1 MTYVSL
7 ILIGFAIG
15 LFVLSTGGGGAAL
28 YIGVLTTFFH
38 LSAPVAAATS
48 LFTAFPSLC
57 VGAYGHYRTGNIRF
71 KIGNKMLI
79 SAIPAAIV
87 GALVSPYIP
96 MKIYTWIV
104 AIILTVLG
112 IQILYS
118 RFFSNKKADAKTAH
132 ANLKT
137 ALFGIL
143 AGLMVG
149 IAGLSGGGPVIAG
162 LLVMNL
168 DMIRAAAT
176 SSYILV
182 GTTGVGLLFH
192 LSTGNIDWKIGVCLM
207 IGAIVGGLVA
217 PKMLAKMDPVK
228 FNNYVKPFIGILLV
242 VMGLHMV
249 I

>member
-28 YIGVLTTFFH
+28 YIGVLTSVFH

-57 VGAYGHYRTGNIRF
+57 VGAFGHYKAGNIRF
-71 KIGNKMLI
+71 KIGNQMLL
-79 SAIPAAIV
+79 SAIPATIV
-87 GALVSPYIP
+87 GALVSRFIP
-96 MKIYTWIV
+96 KDVYTWIV
-104 AIILTVLG
+104 AIILIVLG

-118 RFFSNKKADAKTAH
+118 RFFGKQKTNMKTAH
-132 ANLKT
+132 AGLKT
-137 ALFGIL
+137 AFFGIVS
-143 AGLMVG
+143 GLMVG

-168 DMIRAAAT
+168 DMVRAAAT

-192 LSTGNIDWKIGVCLM
+192 LSTGNIDWKIGVSLM
-207 IGAIVGGLVA
+207 IGAIAGGLLA
-217 PKMLAKMDPVK
+217 PKILSKLDPIK
-228 FNNYVKPFIGILLV
+228 FNSYVKPFIGVLLL
-242 VMGLHMV
+242 VMGLRMV
-249 I
+249 V